1 MLCYKQASKQSSVWC
16 QMRNLGN
23 GEKGRR
29 HSRAH
34 GICVKRHHLL
44 FSAWRLGIAVDSAS
58 LGSRRLSVG
67 LPILRASR
75 RHLGVQDIPAK
86 IRSCGLPLD
95 AQPGSDLRNTVRL
108 NLADPFNS
116 RSTTASITHLLIW
129 NFWSL
134 RNCMSLGTSERAA
147 AQLCKAWPATS
158 TGSIWGVNV
167 EVAGKNSLEDDAGIC
182 VKTSA
187 LSLRVQNT
195 QLNVNP
201 RNSLISPARS

>member
-1 MLCYKQASKQSSVWC
+1 VATWHRC
-16 QMRNLGN
+16 
-23 GEKGRR
+23 
-29 HSRAH
+29 
-34 GICVKRHHLL
+34 
-44 FSAWRLGIAVDSAS
+44 RLGEPWEQAAVCRTPNTQGEPATSGSPRHPCQDPFVRSS
-58 LGSRRLSVG
+58 TRCPTRLGFEKHCE
-67 LPILRASR
+67 A
-75 RHLGVQDIPAK
+75 Q
-86 IRSCGLPLD
+86 SCGPIQ
-95 AQPGSDLRNTVRL
+95 QPQ
-108 NLADPFNS
+108 
-116 RSTTASITHLLIW
+116 TTAAITHLLIW

-134 RNCMSLGTSERAA
+134 KNCMSLGTSERAA